1 MNDLKKMILA
11 GIGGASMTYDKAEE
25 MVGKLA
31 SRGQITVEQ
40 GKKLSEE
47 LIRKGKGK
55 MKDDAI
61 DKEEIQAILLQM
73 NVAQRNDIDDL
84 EVKIA
89 TLNAQI
95 DELIEK
101 NK

>member
-1 MNDLKKMILA
+1 MILA
-11 GIGGASMTYDKAEE
+11 GIGGASLTYDKAEE
-25 MVGKLA
+25 MVEKLA
-31 SRGQITVEQ
+31 FKGQITVDQ

-55 MKDDAI
+55 MKNDTI
-61 DKEEIQAILLQM
+61 DKDEIQAILLQM
-73 NVAQRNDIDDL
+73 NVAQRKDIEDL
-84 EVKIA
+84 EGKIA

-95 DELIEK
+95 DELIEN

>member
-11 GIGGASMTYDKAEE
+11 GIGGASLSYDKAEE
-25 MVGKLA
+25 MVEKLA
-31 SRGQITVEQ
+31 SKGQITVDQ

-55 MKDDAI
+55 LKDDAI
-61 DKEEIQAILLQM
+61 DKDEIQAILLQM
-73 NVAQRNDIDDL
+73 NVAQRKDIEEL
-84 EVKIA
+84 EAKIA
-89 TLNAQI
+89 VLNVQI
-95 DELIEK
+95 DELIEN